1 VICKF
6 TNGEWIPP
14 KMSSISPKRLR
25 FYPLLE
31 FSGSVSTGDLR
42 REFIGNCFAY
52 PSLSGSSVSSGTLP
66 VSLNSS
72 QDFGKCSAPTFH
84 SSESCLRT
92 DSPNIGDC
100 SQIFQT
106 LETSSSPNGVILHEI
121 SHCSSGPLEW
131 DHRWDN
137 GDKAKGQLI
146 HSQGKDHDVQFET
159 SIDSIW
165 TWPTCRRACDRWPRE
180 PRFTRLQSPRNYPLV
195 TFSGEHLEKGSH
207 HVSVPV
213 TIDHPARERQP
224 TPPPSPLPLQTSS
237 QAHLSHIKCPVPQFL
252 HSTELAHNFEK
263 PEVVQCNN
271 HSLSGS
277 HVDLSTRE
285 LCEAVTRAEM
295 WTQRS
300 MKGLRE
306 HTRSLL
312 AATEAE
318 ERRLRARLA
327 SLQNQMMMAVETE
340 RSKESSE
347 STSICENTA
356 VERQEGYLRNQEQ
369 VDEVTTNVDF
379 NTSAAAPQFDRHRRE
394 NVYTANEKCFAK
406 GDLSSTQHAISD
418 LRNAGDIVL
427 KEPMAVGEG
436 DASADH
442 LSTPNCCITPLR
454 DEELPDNTN
463 HSDFQHLYRRP
474 DLLEQEQEGHQS
486 QSDDVVTLIAEETG
500 DHRGHGGH
508 SSIEFQ
514 AHNSISYNQSEVCS
528 TTYHLEGAREQLTTS
543 EIGNFCQDEGKEG
556 VSSLPAHSKEVGCED
571 RLPNEKLKEQDICP
585 GDKFDQIIEDQ
596 DIPLESVPVVDEASS
611 KIQDC
616 PSKNSLVSE
625 SSLTEVSSSVESM
638 VNESRRFPVE
648 IGEAM
653 KQRFI
658 DLLKEESKKLK
669 TLLLNVER
677 NSSPANNCTDVTSSK
692 SETLDDA
699 PCRSIVNSPP
709 PSPKSS
715 SNLRGPSK
723 SKTSPCCKI
732 ASTSRKPNIDVL
744 QMRPAKPTKKLSQTD
759 VEKMYVEFIRASER
773 SRPRHK
779 AFTGLEDSEV
789 TKAKSP
795 VREPF
800 HQTFDSR
807 DCATSTDFHGQ
818 QSLRNANP
826 AEDHAFT
833 LDTAP
838 VVHLPRLPQA
848 IRKAARV
855 RVSISAAQIHSA
867 PAMGSSCHV
876 RVIITSVKLTMP
888 TGCTLFYLTIVVI
901 IIITTGVTTI
911 GINHRTPPALPILRY
926 VRKASIHTTTTVI
939 SVPVMAF
946 QWLRISLS
954 LLTQKPQ
961 SNCAVQ
967 KLVTTPET
975 IHSILLI
982 AVYAEANT
990 YSRLTTLGLTLSC
1003 VSFVVCG
1010 GCSWFEF
1017 GPRSHLKGAGATNT
1031 KRQSLER
1038 EQISKSTH
1046 WRPAF
1051 RDYSHDA
1058 TVRFNFSRTNPPYA
1072 CDREEDFNQRNGS
1085 NVDPQSLQEAFRLRM
1100 KAFIARSEARQR
1112 FIRLNALERRLRAK
1126 HGAMRSMNNCNT
1138 VLPDK
1143 EMGLRAGTSCLR
1155 LPDYLR
1161 CPQFLS
1167 TIGQTAYSA
1176 TRPKKLNKSN
1186 RKLLAPYEAH
1196 RLFQVQKKSNLFTN
1210 RARMKQYSEVIC

>member
-1 VICKF
+1 
-6 TNGEWIPP
+6 
-14 KMSSISPKRLR
+14 MSSISPKRLR

-31 FSGSVSTGDLR
+31 FSGRCYRDL
-42 REFIGNCFAY
+42 I
-52 PSLSGSSVSSGTLP
+52 
-66 VSLNSS
+66 
-72 QDFGKCSAPTFH
+72 D
-84 SSESCLRT
+84 
-92 DSPNIGDC
+92 
-100 SQIFQT
+100 
-106 LETSSSPNGVILHEI
+106 VI
-121 SHCSSGPLEW
+121 
-131 DHRWDN
+131 
-137 GDKAKGQLI
+137 Q
-146 HSQGKDHDVQFET
+146 
-159 SIDSIW
+159 
-165 TWPTCRRACDRWPRE
+165 DRWPRE

-237 QAHLSHIKCPVPQFL
+237 QAHLSHVKCPVPQFL

-300 MKGLRE
+300 MRGLRE

-327 SLQNQMMMAVETE
+327 SLQNQMMLAVETE
-340 RSKESSE
+340 RSKESSQ
-347 STSICENTA
+347 STSICANTA
-356 VERQEGYLRNQEQ
+356 VERQKVDLGNQEQ

-418 LRNAGDIVL
+418 LGNVGDIVL

-442 LSTPNCCITPLR
+442 LSTPNCCSTPLR

-500 DHRGHGGH
+500 DHRVDGGH

-543 EIGNFCQDEGKEG
+543 EIDNFCQDEGKEG
-556 VSSLPAHSKEVGCED
+556 VSILPAHSKEVGCED

-625 SSLTEVSSSVESM
+625 SSLTEVSFSVESM
-638 VNESRRFPVE
+638 VTESRPFSVE

-669 TLLLNVER
+669 VAKEAYLSKKQTIRELKALLEQGLSLSKSTLLLNVER
-677 NSSPANNCTDVTSSK
+677 NPSPANNCTDVTSSK

-699 PCRSIVNSPP
+699 QCRSIVNSPP

-732 ASTSRKPNIDVL
+732 APTSRKSNIDVL

-779 AFTGLEDSEV
+779 AFTGSRQLYGKYILNWSTTRRYSEPFCLHVELTVPVARAGRKEEEDGEREASERIKVVGWVMGSLEDSEV

-800 HQTFDSR
+800 HRAFDSR

-818 QSLRNANP
+818 QSPRTANP

-833 LDTAP
+833 LYTAP

-876 RVIITSVKLTMP
+876 RVIITSVKLIMP
-888 TGCTLFYLTIVVI
+888 TGCILFYLTIVVI
-901 IIITTGVTTI
+901 IIITTGATTI
-911 GINHRTPPALPILRY
+911 GINHRAPPALPILRY

-939 SVPVMAF
+939 SVLVMAF

-961 SNCAVQ
+961 SNCTVQ
-967 KLVTTPET
+967 KLVTTPKT

-1017 GPRSHLKGAGATNT
+1017 APRSHLKGAGATNT

-1155 LPDYLR
+1155 LPNYLR
-1161 CPQFLS
+1161 CPRFLS
-1167 TIGQTAYSA
+1167 TIGQTAYS
-1176 TRPKKLNKSN
+1176 K
-1186 RKLLAPYEAH
+1186 
-1196 RLFQVQKKSNLFTN
+1196 
-1210 RARMKQYSEVIC
+1210 